1 MKHSLVA
8 TALILITT
16 LHALAASPDSKAAED
31 VPEEK
36 YNVQFGR
43 ELKRKVQIGVKVT
56 AGGPCR
62 GMRISLPVPKEW
74 PEQKVRIVDEDISTS
89 VTKVDYRVLE
99 DSVKQMVVTI
109 PRLAAGEAS
118 HALVTFEIR
127 GRAVIGPAKTDELKT
142 PKTAPKAIKKFLAAS
157 PQIESRNRM
166 IQVETKKLV
175 KEIESD
181 WKKAEAIYD
190 FVREKVTYRESE
202 LKGAVQSLNDGEA
215 DCEGMTS
222 LFIAMCRA
230 AKIPARMV
238 WVTDH
243 CYPEFY
249 LEDAEKRGQWYPCQ
263 VAGTHAFG
271 SMPDIRPILQKGD
284 NIRVPEKRG
293 GQRYAAL
300 FLKAKAVARPHPKVV
315 EVLEYVTE

>member
-1 MKHSLVA
+1 MKQSLVA

-16 LHALAASPDSKAAED
+16 LHALAASPDSKATKDA
-31 VPEEK
+31 PEEK

-127 GRAVIGPAKTDELKT
+127 GREVIGPGKTDELKT

-249 LEDAEKRGQWYPCQ
+249 LEDAEKNGQWYPCQ